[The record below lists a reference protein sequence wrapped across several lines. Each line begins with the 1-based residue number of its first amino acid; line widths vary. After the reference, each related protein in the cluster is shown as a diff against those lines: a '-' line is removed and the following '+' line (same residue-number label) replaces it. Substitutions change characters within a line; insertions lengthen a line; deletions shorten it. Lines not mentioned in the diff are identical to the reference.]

1 MDSRELGA
9 LNINQELQKQQ
20 EIHVNMDQQQ
30 EEVKRNVLQPEQEKQ
45 QIEGTHQIVGT
56 DPLHAAAKRRCKSIK
71 PRGLPLQHLLAV

>member
-30 EEVKRNVLQPEQEKQ
+30 EEVKRNVLQPEQ
-45 QIEGTHQIVGT
+45 
-56 DPLHAAAKRRCKSIK
+56 
-71 PRGLPLQHLLAV
+71 

>member
-1 MDSRELGA
+1 MRLPVHDTAHHGKEQAPHPGLEQGDEQDPARDLAVG
-9 LNINQELQKQQ
+9 
-20 EIHVNMDQQQ
+20 
-30 EEVKRNVLQPEQEKQ
+30 EQEKQ